1 MLIFLRLHLLT
12 TKTPADKIKEEHMP
26 SIQLQGKIILKGT
39 IEAKTGLHIGGNSGE
54 LDIGG
59 IDNPIIRNAFNRQPY
74 IPGSSLRGKIR
85 GLLDRHYE
93 KDLNKPVGRDVRVH
107 ECKTPAEYNIC
118 PVCQVFGVAPIQQL
132 RGKTMPTR
140 LIVRDAFLTPESLA
154 SLDKA
159 DTDTDFTEIKTE
171 VAIDRITSAATPRQ
185 QERVPA
191 GAIFG
196 PVQIVHSL
204 YTLHGSDHDNQLQ
217 DELAYFDTVL
227 KGMELLEDDY
237 LGGSGSRGSGQIE
250 FQNLTMTFKSREC
263 YEKPDVT
270 PITIAEDTDIKD
282 LRQSDYIQKVLAT
295 IHTE

>member
-1 MLIFLRLHLLT
+1 MPTIQLRGKIFLQG
-12 TKTPADKIKEEHMP
+12 
-26 SIQLQGKIILKGT
+26 SINAL
-39 IEAKTGLHIGGNSGE
+39 TGLHIGGNSGE

-74 IPGSSLRGKIR
+74 IPGSSLRGKMR
-85 GLLDRHYE
+85 GLLDRHFENSLE
-93 KDLNKPVGRDVRVH
+93 KGVGRDVRVH
-107 ECKTPAEYNIC
+107 ECETPVDYNGC
-118 PVCQVFGVAPIQQL
+118 PVCQVFGVAPIRQL

-140 LIVRDAFLTPESLA
+140 LIVRDTFLTPESLA
-154 SLDKA
+154 ALDRA

-237 LGGSGSRGSGQIE
+237 LGGSGSRGSGQIA
-250 FQNLTMTFKSREC
+250 FQNLIMTFKSREC

-270 PITIAEDTDIKD
+270 PITIAKNADIKD
-282 LRQSDYIQKVLAT
+282 LRQSDYIEKVLAAVRA
-295 IHTE
+295 E